1 MIYSLNGIVTEKLND
16 RVIITCGGVGFNVQM
31 TRHGISSVAPVGET
45 ALVFIHMAVRED
57 SMDLYGFADSDER
70 DCFRLLLGVSGVGP
84 KVALAVLS
92 GLVPSELAA
101 AVATGDCFRLL
112 LGVSGVGP
120 KVAQRIVLEL
130 KDKLGA
136 MSSVPVKQTVT
147 KQGDASKT
155 IEAID
160 ALMTLGYTQHEAKRA
175 VSNMDISDM
184 SVEDII
190 RVALK
195 EMM

>member
-1 MIYSLNGIVTEKLND
+1 MIYSLTGTVIEKLSD
-16 RVIITCGGVGFNVQM
+16 RAVISCGGVGFEVQM
-31 TRHGISSVAPVGET
+31 TRNGLGLLPPVEEAAT
-45 ALVFIHMAVRED
+45 VLIHMIVRED
-57 SMDLYGFADSDER
+57 ALELYGFCSTDER
-70 DCFRLLLGVSGVGP
+70 DCFRALLGVSGVGP
-84 KVALAVLS
+84 KAASAVMSVLS
-92 GLVPSELAA
+92 ASELAT
-101 AVATGDCFRLL
+101 AVATGDTALITRAQ
-112 LGVSGVGP
+112 GVGP

-130 KDKLGA
+130 KDKLNAYVTGT
-136 MSSVPVKQTVT
+136 VKQTVT

-175 VSNMDISDM
+175 VAGMDIASM

-190 RVALK
+190 KIALK